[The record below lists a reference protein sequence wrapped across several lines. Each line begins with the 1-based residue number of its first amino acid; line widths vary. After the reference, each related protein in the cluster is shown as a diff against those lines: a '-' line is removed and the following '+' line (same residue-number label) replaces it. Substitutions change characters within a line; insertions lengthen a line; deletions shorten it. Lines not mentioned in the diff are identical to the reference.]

1 MSGRG
6 IDWESIVSERVSD
19 WVNRLDKDWPPA
31 AKPTRVFNIAKSIEY
46 LGIDIMTH
54 LSFGYPLGFVE
65 TNTDLYSYLRMFHEK
80 IPLATYLSILLEINT
95 LKSWIAN
102 FPWLFNKLVPT
113 ADDAEGFGKLMGISK
128 DLVEQ
133 RLKPSTDPRRDMLG
147 SFLEHG
153 ISPTVAQRELMTF
166 IFAGSD
172 TTATATQATLLA
184 IISNPLIY
192 QTLQKEIDQAVSGGA
207 VSSPIRHSEANNLP
221 YLLGCVREGLRMFPP
236 TAELSERMTPPEG
249 DTIQGY
255 KIPGG
260 VFIGLNVRGIQRHKV
275 YGEDVDIYQPE
286 RWLEVDSEHL
296 VEMTKTLDLVFG
308 YGDTKCLGY
317 SLAQMTISKIIF
329 ELLRKFDVVTTNP
342 FKPWVSKCYGL
353 FFQSD
358 FNVRLIRRKER
369 TTPEAALDGANK
381 FIAASISQRGLS
393 SKGTTHHGKGS
404 PRVDSLL

>member
-6 IDWESIVSERVSD
+6 MEWETIVSERVSD
-19 WVNRLDKDWPPA
+19 WVKRLDKDWTSSSHA
-31 AKPTRVFNIAKSIEY
+31 TRVFDIAKSIEY

-54 LSFGYPLGFVE
+54 LCFGHPLGFVE
-65 TNTDLYSYLRMFHEK
+65 TNTDLYGYLRMFHEK
-80 IPLATYLSILLEINT
+80 IPLATYLSILLEFNA
-95 LKSWIAN
+95 LKSWVAN
-102 FPWLFNKLVPT
+102 LPWLFNKLVPT
-113 ADDAEGFGKLMGISK
+113 TDDAEGFGKLMGISK
-128 DLVEQ
+128 DFVEQ
-133 RLKPSTDPRRDMLG
+133 RLKPYADPKKDMLG

-153 ISPTVAQRELMTF
+153 IPPTVAQRELMTF

-184 IISNPLIY
+184 IISNPVIY
-192 QTLQKEIDQAVSGGA
+192 RTLHKEIDWAVSKGA
-207 VSSPIRHSEANNLP
+207 VSSPIRQSEVNNLP

-249 DTIQGY
+249 DTVQGY

-260 VFIGLNVRGIQRHKV
+260 VFIGLNVRGIQRDKV
-275 YGEDVDIYQPE
+275 YGEDVDVYQPE
-286 RWLEVDSEHL
+286 RWLEADSERL

-329 ELLRKFDVVTTNP
+329 ELLRKFDVVTTNAA
-342 FKPWVSKCYGL
+342 KPWVSKCYGL

-358 FNVRLIRRKER
+358 FNVRVTRRKEC
-369 TTPEAALDGANK
+369 TTSEEAMAGAEK
-381 FIAASISQRGLS
+381 TMA
-393 SKGTTHHGKGS
+393 
-404 PRVDSLL
+404 